1 MRRWRRARRRAG
13 NIHGIR
19 FRLATALAIALA
31 PILLLSAVQ
40 SRAAFLDEE
49 RRVEAD
55 LVRAAGDSAAAAQA
69 RVDAA
74 VIMLET
80 LRPESIGLSCVPR
93 LRQLAER
100 QQGYEALVR
109 VTASGRIACASHT
122 VSGQDLAGQPWFAR
136 LRQGEPVVLAATPST
151 LLTER
156 PAVLAAVRSE
166 SPAGDFDGALIAVI
180 AVEDLQPRDAESGS
194 ERDLEV
200 ALVDAMGRVLTATD
214 ASAFPVNGLAPRD
227 LRRQLHEVTA
237 ADGERRVLSAS
248 PFAGQDIFVAA
259 SMPSQGLFAW
269 AMGNALAVFIL
280 PLLTWVLALVCALVL
295 TERFVI
301 RWLAYLERVAAI
313 HAKGRHSVRPVLAQR
328 APAEIRTLAAAMDR
342 MVLAIEARDAS
353 LRESLEEKDAL
364 MREIHH
370 RVKNNL
376 QVITSLLNMQ
386 QRSLTDPGARA
397 ALKDTRQR
405 ITALALIYRALY
417 QSETLKQVDVGRF
430 LQDLVGQLIASESG
444 RGPVIDTHVTA
455 DVLLVDPDKLAP
467 MALWA
472 VEAISNAQK
481 HAFEGRGGR
490 LDVKFHSGPETST
503 LEVEDDGPGVADESS
518 ATGLGRT
525 LMTAFAR
532 QLRGETEVSR
542 SDSGGVRVRLTFPT
556 PEVSLAGLTDSSGRR
571 NQVTP

>member
-1 MRRWRRARRRAG
+1 MRRWRRARRAG
-13 NIHGIR
+13 NVQGIR

-31 PILLLSAVQ
+31 PILILSAIQ
-40 SRAAFLDEE
+40 SRAAFLAEE

-55 LVRAAGDSAAAAQA
+55 LIRAARDSAATAQA

-80 LRPESIGLSCVPR
+80 LRPESVGLYCVPR

-100 QQGYEALVR
+100 QEGYEALVR
-109 VTASGRIACASHT
+109 VSASGRIVCASHT
-122 VSGQDLAGQPWFAR
+122 VSGQDLANQPWFER
-136 LRQGEPVVLAATPST
+136 LRLGEEIVLAATPSR

-166 SPAGDFDGALIAVI
+166 SPLGRFDGAFIAVI
-180 AVEDLQPRDAESGS
+180 AVEDLQPRADESGA
-194 ERDLEV
+194 DQNLEV
-200 ALVDAMGRVLTATD
+200 ALVDALGRVLTATD
-214 ASAFPVNGLAPRD
+214 ASAFPADGVAPRD
-227 LRRQLHEVTA
+227 LSRQLTETVA

-248 PFAGQDIFVAA
+248 PFAGQDIFVVA
-259 SMPSQGLFAW
+259 STPSQGLFAW

-386 QRSLTDPGARA
+386 QRALTDPGARA
-397 ALKDTRQR
+397 AMKDTRQR

-430 LQDLVGQLIASESG
+430 LQDLVSQLIASESG
-444 RGPVIDTHVTA
+444 QGPVIDTHVSA
-455 DVLLVDPDKLAP
+455 DMLLVDPDKLAP

-490 LDVKFHSGPETST
+490 LDVRFKSGPETSS
-503 LEVEDDGPGVADESS
+503 LEVEDDGPGAGDEAS
-518 ATGLGRT
+518 ARGLGRT

-532 QLRGETEVSR
+532 QLRGEMEVTR
-542 SDSGGVRVRLTFPT
+542 GETGGVLVRLTFPT
-556 PEVSLAGLTDSSGRR
+556 PEVSLAALTDSAGRR
-571 NQVTP
+571 NQVAP

>member
-1 MRRWRRARRRAG
+1 VRRWRRARRAG
-13 NIHGIR
+13 NVQGIR
-19 FRLATALAIALA
+19 FRLATAFAIALA

-40 SRAAFLDEE
+40 SRAAFLAEE

-55 LVRAAGDSAAAAQA
+55 LVRAASDSAATAQA

-80 LRPESIGLSCVPR
+80 LRPESVGLYCVPR
-93 LRQLAER
+93 LRELAER
-100 QQGYEALVR
+100 QEGYEALVR
-109 VTASGRIACASHT
+109 VSASGRIVCASHT
-122 VSGQDLAGQPWFAR
+122 VSGQDLASQPWFAR
-136 LRQGEPVVLAATPST
+136 LRQGEPVVLAATPSR

-166 SPAGDFDGALIAVI
+166 SPLGRFDGAFIAVI
-180 AVEDLQPRDAESGS
+180 AVEDLQPSEGQGAS
-194 ERDLEV
+194 ERDLDV

-214 ASAFPVNGLAPRD
+214 ASAFPANGIAPRD
-227 LRRQLHEVTA
+227 LGRELTTVTA
-237 ADGERRVLSAS
+237 ADGERRVLSGS
-248 PFAGQDIFVAA
+248 PFAGRDIFVAA
-259 SMPSQGLFAW
+259 STPSQGLFAW

-280 PLLTWVLALVCALVL
+280 PLLTWVVALVCALVL

-328 APAEIRTLAAAMDR
+328 APAEIRTLASAMDR

-386 QRSLTDPGARA
+386 QRALTDPGARA
-397 ALKDTRQR
+397 AMKDTRQR

-430 LQDLVGQLIASESG
+430 LQDLTSQLIASESG
-444 RGPVIDTHVTA
+444 HGPVIDTHVAA

-490 LDVKFHSGPETST
+490 LDVRFKAGPETSS
-503 LEVEDDGPGVADESS
+503 LEVEDDGPGVSDE
-518 ATGLGRT
+518 AAAQGLGRT
-525 LMTAFAR
+525 SMTAFAR
-532 QLRGETEVSR
+532 QLRGDTEVTR
-542 SDSGGVRVRLTFPT
+542 SESGGVRVRLTFPT
-556 PEVSLAGLTDSSGRR
+556 PEVALAGLTDSAGRR
-571 NQVTP
+571 NQVTA

>member
-1 MRRWRRARRRAG
+1 MRRWRQARRVG
-13 NIHGIR
+13 NVQGIR

-31 PILLLSAVQ
+31 PILVLSAIQ
-40 SRAAFLDEE
+40 SRAAFLAEE

-55 LVRAAGDSAAAAQA
+55 LIGAARDSAATAQA

-80 LRPESIGLSCVPR
+80 LRPESVGLYCVPR
-93 LRQLAER
+93 LRELAER
-100 QQGYEALVR
+100 QEGYEALVR
-109 VTASGRIACASHT
+109 VSASGRIVCASHT
-122 VSGQDLAGQPWFAR
+122 VSGQDLASQPWFSR
-136 LRQGEPVVLAATPST
+136 LREGEPVVLAATPSR

-166 SPAGDFDGALIAVI
+166 SPLGRFDGAFIAVI
-180 AVEDLQPRDAESGS
+180 AVENLQPREDESAR
-194 ERDLEV
+194 ERDLQV

-214 ASAFPVNGLAPRD
+214 ASAFPSDGVAPRD
-227 LRRQLHEVTA
+227 LSRELTEVRA
-237 ADGERRVLSAS
+237 ADGERRALSAA
-248 PFAGQDIFVAA
+248 PFAGQDIFVVA
-259 SMPSQGLFAW
+259 STPSRGLFAW
-269 AMGNALAVFIL
+269 AMGNALAVFVL
-280 PLLTWVLALVCALVL
+280 PLLTWILALVCALVL

-386 QRSLTDPGARA
+386 QRALTDPGAKA
-397 ALKDTRQR
+397 AMKDTRQR

-430 LQDLVGQLIASESG
+430 LQDLVGQLIASETG
-444 RGPVIDTHVTA
+444 HGPVIDTHVSA
-455 DVLLVDPDKLAP
+455 DMLLVDPDKLAP

-481 HAFEGRGGR
+481 HAFEARGGR
-490 LDVKFHSGPETST
+490 LDVRFRSGPETSA
-503 LEVEDDGPGVADESS
+503 LEVEDDGPGVSDEAA

-532 QLRGETEVSR
+532 QLRGETEVTR
-542 SDSGGVRVRLTFPT
+542 SDAGGVLVRLTFPT
-556 PEVSLAGLTDSSGRR
+556 PEVALEHLTDSAGRR
-571 NQVTP
+571 NQVTA